1 MEKLLHTPE
10 GVRDIYNVEC
20 GKKLALENR
29 LKKTL
34 HLFGYHDIQTPTFEY
49 FDVFRKEIGTI
60 PSKDLYKFF
69 DKEGNTLVLRPDIT
83 PSIARV
89 AATLFGEEDLPI
101 RLCYTGNTFI
111 NHSNNQGRLREVTQM
126 GAELIG
132 DDSVEA
138 DAEMLAMVIESMQAI
153 GLKEFQ
159 LSVGHL
165 GFFQSLIEDAA
176 LDEEARE
183 RVVELINNRNYFGV
197 EEYLSLSEE
206 SFGRVWYGSEK
217 VGDTGSYADPEKGLG
232 GGMFWQ
238 WQPIRNPKPN
248 KFGDGKMACINF
260 PTVVA
265 ALILALYG
273 VEKFV
278 TFDLSMTGNYGY
290 YTGIIFRGY
299 TFGTGDAVVK
309 GGRYDHL
316 LEKFGKTSASIGF
329 AIVIDELMNALIR
342 QKIRIVYTRKNAI
355 ILYDESRARDA
366 IRLAKD
372 FRAKA
377 KNTELIKKSP
387 EKGLEDYIRFGKEY
401 YAGSLV
407 YIKKSGEIT
416 MVNLVTGEQK
426 EVNNNK

>member
-34 HLFGYHDIQTPTFEY
+34 HLFGYDDIQTPTFEY

-138 DAEMLAMVIESMQAI
+138 DAEMLAMVMESMQAI

-197 EEYLSLSEE
+197 EEYLDSI
-206 SFGRVWYGSEK
+206 
-217 VGDTGSYADPEKGLG
+217 
-232 GGMFWQ
+232 M
-238 WQPIRNPKPN
+238 
-248 KFGDGKMACINF
+248 
-260 PTVVA
+260 
-265 ALILALYG
+265 
-273 VEKFV
+273 
-278 TFDLSMTGNYGY
+278 
-290 YTGIIFRGY
+290 
-299 TFGTGDAVVK
+299 VK
-309 GGRYDHL
+309 R
-316 LEKFGKTSASIGF
+316 S
-329 AIVIDELMNALIR
+329 
-342 QKIRIVYTRKNAI
+342 
-355 ILYDESRARDA
+355 
-366 IRLAKD
+366 
-372 FRAKA
+372 
-377 KNTELIKKSP
+377 
-387 EKGLEDYIRFGKEY
+387 
-401 YAGSLV
+401 
-407 YIKKSGEIT
+407 
-416 MVNLVTGEQK
+416 
-426 EVNNNK
+426 

>member
-138 DAEMLAMVIESMQAI
+138 DAEMLAMVMESMQAI

-183 RVVELINNRNYFGV
+183 RVIELINNRNYFGV
-197 EEYLSLSEE
+197 EEYLDSIMVKRSSKEA
-206 SFGRVWYGSEK
+206 F
-217 VGDTGSYADPEKGLG
+217 
-232 GGMFWQ
+232 
-238 WQPIRNPKPN
+238 
-248 KFGDGKMACINF
+248 
-260 PTVVA
+260 A
-265 ALILALYG
+265 ALGNLVGGVEVLAKAKNIAPNSSGIMAVKRLEKIYDILALYG

-377 KNTELIKKSP
+377 KNTELIKKLP

>member
-138 DAEMLAMVIESMQAI
+138 DAEMLAMVMESMQAI

-197 EEYLSLSEE
+197 EEYLDSIMVKRSSKEV
-206 SFGRVWYGSEK
+206 F
-217 VGDTGSYADPEKGLG
+217 
-232 GGMFWQ
+232 
-238 WQPIRNPKPN
+238 
-248 KFGDGKMACINF
+248 
-260 PTVVA
+260 A
-265 ALILALYG
+265 ALGNLVGGVEVLAKAKNIAPNSSGIMAVKRLEKIYDILALYG

-377 KNTELIKKSP
+377 KNTELIKKLP

>member
-138 DAEMLAMVIESMQAI
+138 DAEMLAMVIESMLAI

-176 LDEEARE
+176 LDEEAQE

-197 EEYLSLSEE
+197 EEYLE
-206 SFGRVWYGSEK
+206 SIMVKRSSKEAF
-217 VGDTGSYADPEKGLG
+217 
-232 GGMFWQ
+232 
-238 WQPIRNPKPN
+238 
-248 KFGDGKMACINF
+248 
-260 PTVVA
+260 A
-265 ALILALYG
+265 ALGNLVGGVEVLAKAKNIAPNSSGIMAVKRLEKIYDILALYG

-329 AIVIDELMNALIR
+329 AIVIDELMNAQIR

-416 MVNLVTGEQK
+416 MVNLVTGERK

>member
-138 DAEMLAMVIESMQAI
+138 DAEMLAMVMESMQAI

-197 EEYLSLSEE
+197 EEYLDSIMVKRSSKEA
-206 SFGRVWYGSEK
+206 F
-217 VGDTGSYADPEKGLG
+217 
-232 GGMFWQ
+232 
-238 WQPIRNPKPN
+238 
-248 KFGDGKMACINF
+248 
-260 PTVVA
+260 A
-265 ALILALYG
+265 ALGNLVGGVEVLAKAKNIAPNSSGIMAVKRLEKIYDILALYG

-377 KNTELIKKSP
+377 KNTELIKKLP

-407 YIKKSGEIT
+407 YIKKSSEIT